1 MHKTSSEQSTKGRL
15 SSRESTSRLLTLGML
30 FVGAFCLRLYGLGQ
44 PPMEFNAIRQYH
56 GALLARG
63 LYQWLLS
70 GNLRTL
76 PPDGI
81 LEPPILEFAA
91 SLSYLVL
98 GGEHLWVPR
107 LLSVLFWMIGG
118 VFLYLVAK
126 RIVSPN
132 AAVFSV
138 FFYLFDPATETPSR
152 AFMPESLMIMFLV
165 ISVFAIVRYHE
176 QPQSRRRLIVA
187 AVASSLA
194 IFVKPGI
201 CLFQVFGAF
210 AALSVYREG
219 IRRTLLSWHMV
230 VFVVLAVLP
239 T

>member
-1 MHKTSSEQSTKGRL
+1 M
-15 SSRESTSRLLTLGML
+15 
-30 FVGAFCLRLYGLGQ
+30 GAFCLRLYGLGQ

-107 LLSVLFWMIGG
+107 LLSVLLWMVGG
-118 VFLYLVAK
+118 IFLYLTAK
-126 RIVSPN
+126 KVVSPN
-132 AAVFSV
+132 AAVLSV
-138 FFYLFDPATETPSR
+138 FFYLFDPYSVLASR
-152 AFMPESLMIMFLV
+152 AFMPDPLMIMLLV
-165 ISVFAIVRYHE
+165 ISIFAIVRYHE
-176 QPQSRRRLIVA
+176 QPHSTRRLLVA
-187 AVASSLA
+187 VIASSLA

-210 AALSVYREG
+210 AVLSVYREG
-219 IRRTLLSWHMV
+219 IRRSLLSWHLV
-230 VFVVLAVLP
+230 VFAVLAVLP
-239 T
+239 TALYYLYGTFGADFLQG